1 MNLDRIGYA
10 LAVVAVVCVLSVF
23 FFPAMHGPY
32 SVVNGPVTA
41 LLAARAAAA
50 LRIAITGLSVL
61 GLWLS
66 SALMLMSW
74 ATGLIAEFLAGSLS
88 TECNRVL
95 RC

>member
-10 LAVVAVVCVLSVF
+10 LAVLAVVCVLSVF

-41 LLAARAAAA
+41 LLAARAAAG
-50 LRIAITGLSVL
+50 LRIALTGLSVL

-66 SALMLMSW
+66 GVLILMSW

-88 TECNRVL
+88 AGCNRVL